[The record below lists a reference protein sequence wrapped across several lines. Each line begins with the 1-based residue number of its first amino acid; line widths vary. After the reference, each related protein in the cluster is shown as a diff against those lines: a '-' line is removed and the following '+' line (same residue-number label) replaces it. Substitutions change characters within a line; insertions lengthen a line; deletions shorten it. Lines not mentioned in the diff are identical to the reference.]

1 VHAPLCTGVDSFRTA
16 RLSNERRQLLLYEL
30 SGKLRRQ
37 MGRKVLEAG
46 GNHVLGYQQSF
57 DLEGEHSGV
66 IVARGLGTSVK
77 LRPEAEPR
85 SLLSPRKPEPP
96 EAAHFGQHRLGSPM
110 GRELPMGGAY
120 PLSSPD
126 GLATQQPSPAAAAAH
141 GAPLASPPPAA
152 PALGSEAL
160 GEGEAEPTPNAA
172 QPRRA
177 ARRASSGDV
186 RRA

>member
-1 VHAPLCTGVDSFRTA
+1 
-16 RLSNERRQLLLYEL
+16 
-30 SGKLRRQ
+30 
-37 MGRKVLEAG
+37 
-46 GNHVLGYQQSF
+46 
-57 DLEGEHSGV
+57 
-66 IVARGLGTSVK
+66 
-77 LRPEAEPR
+77 
-85 SLLSPRKPEPP
+85 
-96 EAAHFGQHRLGSPM
+96 
-110 GRELPMGGAY
+110 MGGAY